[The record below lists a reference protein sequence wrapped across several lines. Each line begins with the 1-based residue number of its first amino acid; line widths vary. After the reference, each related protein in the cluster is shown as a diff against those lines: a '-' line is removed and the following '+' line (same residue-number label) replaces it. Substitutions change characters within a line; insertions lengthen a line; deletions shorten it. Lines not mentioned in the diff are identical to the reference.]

1 MFKHI
6 HPTEIILMSFKSLES
21 FSLLAAFFGKTF
33 GTCFRM
39 QRQVNRLHT
48 SLTKGSVKRTER
60 DG

>member
-1 MFKHI
+1 MFSHI
-6 HPTEIILMSFKSLES
+6 HLAEFYLMSFKLSDYL
-21 FSLLAAFFGKTF
+21 SLLAAFVGKSF

-48 SLTKGSVKRTER
+48 SLTKGSVKRPGV

>member
-1 MFKHI
+1 
-6 HPTEIILMSFKSLES
+6 MSFKSLES

>member
-1 MFKHI
+1 MFSHI
-6 HPTEIILMSFKSLES
+6 HLAEFTPMSLKLSDF

-48 SLTKGSVKRTER
+48 SLTKGSVKRPGV
-60 DG
+60 DS

>member
-1 MFKHI
+1 
-6 HPTEIILMSFKSLES
+6 MSLKLSDF

-33 GTCFRM
+33 GTCVRM

-48 SLTKGSVKRTER
+48 SLTKGSVKRPGM